1 LPSYDTHPDEPRS
14 QICQAGFGFCY
25 SAEGR
30 TISAQSLHGIVR
42 GQETP
47 LATER
52 LDSAV
57 RIEVVRRDPA
67 VALPA
72 YAHRG
77 DAGLDLA
84 AVATVTLEPGGREL
98 VPTGLRVAI
107 PDGYAGLVM
116 PRSGLA
122 LRSGVTVLNAPG
134 LLDSGYRGE
143 IGVLLVNHSA
153 QPVVIQR
160 GERIAQ
166 LVIQPVARAAL
177 VEVHELPGSRRGEGG
192 FGSTGA

>member
-1 LPSYDTHPDEPRS
+1 
-14 QICQAGFGFCY
+14 
-25 SAEGR
+25 
-30 TISAQSLHGIVR
+30 V
-42 GQETP
+42 
-47 LATER
+47 TER

-57 RIEVVRRDPA
+57 RIEVVQSDPA

-72 YAHRG
+72 YARQG

-84 AVATVTLEPGGREL
+84 AAATVTLEPGGREL

-107 PDGYAGLVM
+107 PDGYAGLVL

-134 LLDSGYRGE
+134 LIDSGYRGE
-143 IGVLLVNHSA
+143 IGVLLVNHGA
-153 QPVVIQR
+153 EPVTVQR

-166 LVIQPVARAAL
+166 LVIQPVARAEL
-177 VEVHELPGSRRGEGG
+177 VEVRELPGSRRGGGG

>member
-1 LPSYDTHPDEPRS
+1 M
-14 QICQAGFGFCY
+14 
-25 SAEGR
+25 
-30 TISAQSLHGIVR
+30 
-42 GQETP
+42 
-47 LATER
+47 TER

-57 RIEVVRRDPA
+57 TIEVVRSDPA

-72 YAHRG
+72 YARQG

-84 AVATVTLEPGGREL
+84 AAAMVTLEPGGREL

-107 PDGYAGLVM
+107 PDGYAGLVL

-134 LLDSGYRGE
+134 LIDSGYRGE
-143 IGVLLVNHSA
+143 IGVLLVNHGA
-153 QPVVIQR
+153 EPVTIQR

-166 LVIQPVARAAL
+166 LVIQPVARAEL
-177 VEVHELPGSRRGEGG
+177 VEVRELPGSRRGEGG